1 MEQRITD
8 QDVLPAETLALPRRG
23 WRINP
28 VKAVVVTGICWTGFA
43 MMAWLVHHNRTTAL
57 DHTGLLF
64 WRNAGDL
71 TPIGS
76 PMVLEALRD
85 MTALG
90 GTLIMT
96 MMVLAAITALLFL
109 KLRREAFL
117 LAITAMTGTLV
128 EVQMKLWVGRA
139 RPEIVPHLTEAGGMS
154 FPSGHSFNS
163 AMIYI
168 AIALAFATMSA
179 RHSVR
184 YTIVG
189 VAIALSMLIATS
201 RVWLGVHFP
210 SDVIAGWL
218 GGAGWAFLASAL
230 FFQPAKAA
238 AESHAAEKL
247 DVITEKGRT
256 AHQPQ

>member
-1 MEQRITD
+1 MDHLDDKNEH
-8 QDVLPAETLALPRRG
+8 LPAETLTLPERG
-23 WRINP
+23 WRIDP
-28 VKAVVVTGICWTGFA
+28 VKAVIVTVFCWSGFA
-43 MMAWLVHHNRTTAL
+43 VMAWLVHHDRTSAF
-57 DHTGLLF
+57 DRTGLLF
-64 WRNAGDL
+64 WRNGGDL

-76 PMVLEALRD
+76 PAVLEALRD

-96 MMVLAAITALLFL
+96 MMVIGAVIALLFL
-109 KLRREAFL
+109 RLRREAFL
-117 LAITAMTGTLV
+117 LALTAMTGTLV
-128 EVQMKLWVGRA
+128 EVQMKLWFGRA
-139 RPEIVPHLTEAGGMS
+139 RPEIVPHLTEAGGNS

-189 VAIALSMLIATS
+189 VAIVLSLLIATS

-210 SDVIAGWL
+210 SDVTAGWL
-218 GGAGWAFLASAL
+218 GGAGWAFLASAM
-230 FFQPAKAA
+230 FFRPAKAA
-238 AESHAAEKL
+238 AESETAQKL
-247 DVITEKGRT
+247 DKITEKART
-256 AHQPQ
+256 PGPAA